1 MKSAIKPPVKSFQD
15 YAYQAIQQHLNKTL
29 KWEKPIKK
37 DEDPE
42 ALHQMRLGMRR
53 LPTAIINFDNDITD
67 D

>member
-1 MKSAIKPPVKSFQD
+1 
-15 YAYQAIQQHLNKTL
+15 L